1 MSDPTIFGMSDH
13 EWGVINGLANWFA
26 AFGTIAV
33 VVVSLWL
40 ARRQNRPRVNV
51 RAEVSTVWFEKGSDK
66 NREYL
71 VVRAVNVGDRPVTIT
86 HLSLRFGLFR
96 KLWVGI
102 PLPDPDVSS
111 SFPVELAYGKEAS
124 WYFPLETK
132 NHKWREG
139 VASFLGEAEHRVR
152 VSFASVFATTATGET
167 LKAQSGSGVAIAFS
181 KAVENAK
188 PKG

>member
-13 EWGVINGLANWFA
+13 EWEVINGLANWFA
-26 AFGTIAV
+26 AFGTIAA

-111 SFPVELAYGKEAS
+111 PYPVELAYGKEAS
-124 WYFPLETK
+124 WYFSLETK
-132 NHKWREG
+132 NHKWRDG
-139 VASFLGEAEHRVR
+139 VASFLGNSENRAR
-152 VSFASVFATTATGET
+152 VSFVSVFATTATGET
-167 LKAQSGSGVAIAFS
+167 LKAQSGSSVAIAFS

-188 PKG
+188 SKG